1 MQNHFALNLFRG
13 SAITFV
19 KNTKELETMKD
30 LIRLRTSLKEEMEIA
45 LNAQCKME
53 AEASQKYLA
62 MASWLDRNG
71 FLKSAGYLY
80 KQAEEERE
88 HFLKIFRYINE
99 VGGVAITPTIGEVQQ
114 EFISLKSVFEVAL
127 QSEIAVTNAINKI
140 VAKCREINDYTT
152 ENFLM
157 WFVTEQREE
166 ESNARRALELFDLI
180 DSESPTGKFVLDK
193 EIAKIG
199 TPEV

>member
-1 MQNHFALNLFRG
+1 
-13 SAITFV
+13 
-19 KNTKELETMKD
+19 MKD

-80 KQAEEERE
+80 NQAEEERE

-99 VGGVAITPTIGEVQQ
+99 VGGVAITPTVGEVQQ
-114 EFISLKSVFEVAL
+114 EFVSLKNVFEVAL

-199 TPEV
+199 IPEI